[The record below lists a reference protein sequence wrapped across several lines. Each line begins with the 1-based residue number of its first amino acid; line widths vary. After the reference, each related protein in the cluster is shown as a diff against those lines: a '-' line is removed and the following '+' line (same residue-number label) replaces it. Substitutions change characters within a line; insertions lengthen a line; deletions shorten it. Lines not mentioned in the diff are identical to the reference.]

1 MKSTVKVTL
10 LVSALSAFLFLSPW
24 QNASGAEMDP
34 VANPRAV
41 VVEGNARF
49 TVLTPE
55 LIRMEWSQD
64 AKFINAAS
72 LVFIN
77 RRLSVP
83 PFKVT
88 ARNGWLIINTSS
100 LTLRYK
106 KGSGE
111 FNKENLQ
118 VSLMLDGKR
127 VVWHPGDKDTTNLL
141 GTIRTLDG
149 ANGPRKLNPG
159 LLSRG
164 GWTLVDDSHRPL
176 FNNAAWKWA
185 VPRPTDEKQ
194 DWYFFGYGHN
204 YRKELGDYV
213 KVAGRIP
220 MPPRFAFGA
229 WWSRYWS
236 YTDQELKDLVRQF
249 HSHNVPLNVLV
260 VDMDWHK
267 TFERHRHLPRSQWKL
282 DQLGRRAGWTGYT
295 WDKNLFPD
303 PKEFLDWCHEKGL
316 NITLNLH
323 PADGIQPWEDCYPAM
338 ARAMGIDPATRRYVP
353 FVPTD
358 KKFAKNYFK
367 LVLGPLQKQGVNFWW
382 IDWQQWDTTKIKYLK
397 PTWWLN
403 YLFYTNM
410 EREGEARP
418 IILSR
423 WGGLGAH
430 RFQIGFSGDVITS
443 WASLKFQPYFTVT
456 AANVG
461 FGYWSH
467 DIGGHIPGVVAP
479 ELYTRWVQWGALSPI
494 LRTHTTRNGN
504 AERRIWAYPYPY
516 AHAMR
521 NAFLLR
527 YRLLPYIYTSSRNS
541 YDTGVSMLHPL
552 YYNYPEADD
561 AYNFPDEYFYGK
573 DVIVAPVVDSMSA
586 LSDLASRNI
595 WIPPGTWV
603 GWYSGKRF
611 EGPRVVKRYFSLDQI
626 PILVRAGSVI
636 PMQTN
641 AQKADISN
649 VDPLVLR
656 IFPSAKGAGSV
667 YEDEGNTDGY
677 KHGKFSRTDV
687 TFKTVNGTGMNIVI
701 WPAKG
706 RYPGMKRE
714 RKYIIQ
720 LMNVFPP
727 RRVICNGKVI
737 AMGKSGWTYDGDKLE
752 AVVKTGTMDVAHKV
766 SLSVEFSGDV
776 DSKLLDGTR
785 GMITR
790 ITETTGMLLKNLSW
804 APDIMFH
811 EEQTGDRMS
820 LFPETAGRELVS
832 FRADLPEFRAA
843 VVAAAG
849 ENAGLKELFLN
860 HLVDVLPETGV
871 H

>member
-1 MKSTVKVTL
+1 MKKSLKISVEFSL
-10 LVSALSAFLFLSPW
+10 LSALLFLS
-24 QNASGAEMDP
+24 SGTVLAAGMNP

-41 VVEGNARF
+41 VVDGNARF
-49 TVLTPE
+49 TVLTPQ
-55 LIRMEWSQD
+55 LVRMEWSQD
-64 AKFINAAS
+64 GKFIDAAS

-77 RRLSVP
+77 RRLPVP
-83 PFKVT
+83 PFRVT
-88 ARNGWLIINTSS
+88 TRDGWLNIKTSD

-106 KGSGE
+106 KDSGE
-111 FNKENLQ
+111 FASGNLEI
-118 VSLMLDGKR
+118 SLMVDGQR

-159 LLSRG
+159 LLSKD

-176 FNNAAWKWA
+176 FNDAKWKWA
-185 VPRPTDEKQ
+185 VPRPVDEKQ
-194 DWYFFGYGHN
+194 DWYFFGYGRN
-204 YRKELGDYV
+204 YVKELGDYV
-213 KVAGRIP
+213 KIAGRIP

-236 YTDQELKDLVRQF
+236 YTDQELKDLVGQF
-249 HSHNVPLNVLV
+249 EDHTVPLAVLV
-260 VDMDWHK
+260 VDMDWHN
-267 TFERHRHLPRSQWKL
+267 TFGNHIPLPRSEWKL

-303 PKEFLDWCHEKGL
+303 PKEFLAWCHEKGL
-316 NITLNLH
+316 KVTLNLH

-358 KKFAKNYFK
+358 EKFAENYFK
-367 LVLGPLQKQGVNFWW
+367 LVLEPLQKEGVNFWW
-382 IDWQQWDTTKIKYLK
+382 IDWQQWDTTRIKYLK
-397 PTWWLN
+397 PTWWIN
-403 YLFYTNM
+403 YLFYTDM
-410 EREGEARP
+410 EREGSARP

-430 RFQIGFSGDVITS
+430 RYQIGFSGDVITS
-443 WASLKFQPYFTVT
+443 WASLKFQPYFTST

-467 DIGGHIPGVVAP
+467 DIGGHIPGIVSP

-527 YRLLPYIYTSSRNS
+527 YRLLPYIYTSSRDT
-541 YDTGVSMLHPL
+541 YDSGVSMLHPL
-552 YYNYPEADD
+552 YYNYPDSDD
-561 AYNFPDEYFYGK
+561 AYRFPDEYFYGK
-573 DVIVAPVVDSMSA
+573 NLIVAPVVDSMSA
-586 LSDLASRNI
+586 GSELASEDI
-595 WIPPGTWV
+595 WVPPGTWI

-611 EGPRVVKRYFSLDQI
+611 EGPRVVKSYFSLDQI

-636 PMQTN
+636 PMQTGT
-641 AQKADISN
+641 QKANITN

-656 IFPSAKGAGSV
+656 VFPARVGSGSV

-677 KHGKFSRTDV
+677 TRGRFSRTNV
-687 TFKTVNGTGMNIVI
+687 TFESVNDKEMRIVVEPATGS
-701 WPAKG
+701 
-706 RYPGMKRE
+706 YPGMKKSRS
-714 RKYIIQ
+714 YIFQI
-720 LMNVFPP
+720 MNVFPP
-727 RRVICNGKVI
+727 RLVVCDGKTVKI
-737 AMGKSGWTYDGDKLE
+737 GKEGWTYDGNKLE
-752 AVVKTGTMDVAHKV
+752 TVIRIPAVAV
-766 SLSVEFSGDV
+766 SRRLVLTVEFAGDIN
-776 DSKLLDGTR
+776 SSLLDGTR
-785 GMITR
+785 GLIKR
-790 ITETTGMLLKNLSW
+790 VTETTGMLLKNIGW

-820 LFPETAGRELVS
+820 LFPARVGNELS
-832 FRADLPEFRAA
+832 TFRADLPNFRSAVEF
-843 VVAAAG
+843 AAG
-849 ENAGLKELFLN
+849 KNDSLKELLIN
-860 HLVDVLPETGV
+860 HLADAPSTAENR
-871 H
+871 